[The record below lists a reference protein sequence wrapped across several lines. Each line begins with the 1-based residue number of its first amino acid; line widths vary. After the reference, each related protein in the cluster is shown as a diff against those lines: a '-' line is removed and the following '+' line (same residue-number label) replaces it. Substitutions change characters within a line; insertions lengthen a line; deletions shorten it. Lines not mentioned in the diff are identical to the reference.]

1 MTRHFIIGD
10 HLVTPQPEGH
20 HHGLFVGHD
29 QVIHCLPFT
38 AGEHSGQLA
47 LTSLAEFSQHCTIE
61 VKPHAQRLF
70 SREETLTRAYARL
83 NEGEQGQPFASGE
96 QFVTW
101 CIEGV
106 ARPPKLL
113 QTAVAT
119 VVAAEVARHTL
130 GKAATSATAGLAA
143 STLATTAGGS
153 GATATVVSVTGIATA
168 PLLAPLAVGAVAAY
182 GVSKLWDWLKD

>member
-1 MTRHFIIGD
+1 MSRHFIIGD
-10 HLVTPQPEGH
+10 HLITSQPEGH

-29 QVIHCLPFT
+29 LVIHCLPPLS
-38 AGEHSGQLA
+38 GEHSGQLA
-47 LTSLAEFSQHCTIE
+47 LTSLAQFSQHNTIE
-61 VKPHAQRLF
+61 VRPHAQRLF
-70 SREETLTRAYARL
+70 SREESLTRAYARL
-83 NEGEQGQPFASGE
+83 NEGAQGQQFASGE
-96 QFVTW
+96 QFVIW
-101 CIEGV
+101 CIEGL

-153 GATATVVSVTGIATA
+153 TAAATVVSVTGIATA
-168 PLLAPLAVGAVAAY
+168 PLLAPLAVGAAAAY
-182 GVSKLWDWLKD
+182 GVSKLWDWLNN

>member
-10 HLVTPQPEGH
+10 HLVAPQPEGH
-20 HHGLFVGHD
+20 HHGIFVGHD
-29 QVIHCLPFT
+29 QVIHCLPT
-38 AGEHSGQLA
+38 PAGDHSGQMA
-47 LTSLAEFSQHCTIE
+47 LTSLAEFSQHHAIE
-61 VKPHAQRLF
+61 VRPHAMRLF
-70 SREETLTRAYARL
+70 CREESLTRAYARL
-83 NEGEQGQPFASGE
+83 SEGEQGQPFATSE

-106 ARPPKLL
+106 QHPPKLL

-130 GKAATSATAGLAA
+130 GKAAASATAGLAA

-153 GATATVVSVTGIATA
+153 GAAATVVSITGIASA

>member
-38 AGEHSGQLA
+38 SGEHSGQLT
-47 LTSLAEFSQHCTIE
+47 LTSLAQFSQHCAIE
-61 VKPHAQRLF
+61 VRPHAQRLF
-70 SREETLTRAYARL
+70 SREESLTRAYARL
-83 NEGEQGQPFASGE
+83 NEGEQGQPFANGE

-106 ARPPKLL
+106 KHPPKLL

-153 GATATVVSVTGIATA
+153 GAAATVVSVTGIATA

-182 GVSKLWDWLKD
+182 GVSKLWDWLND

>member
-29 QVIHCLPFT
+29 QVIHC
-38 AGEHSGQLA
+38 AGENSGQLA

-61 VKPHAQRLF
+61 VKPHTQRLF
-70 SREETLTRAYARL
+70 SREESLTRAYARL
-83 NEGEQGQPFASGE
+83 SEGEQGQPFANSE
-96 QFVTW
+96 RFVTW

-106 ARPPKLL
+106 QHPTKLL

-153 GATATVVSVTGIATA
+153 GAAATVVSVTGIVSA
-168 PLLAPLAVGAVAAY
+168 PLLAPLAVGAVAVY
-182 GVSKLWDWLKD
+182 GVSKLWDWLND

>member
-10 HLVTPQPEGH
+10 HLVTPQSEGH

-29 QVIHCLPFT
+29 QVIHCLPT
-38 AGEHSGQLA
+38 PAGEHSGQLA
-47 LTSLAEFSQHCTIE
+47 LTSLAQFSQRCTIE

-70 SREETLTRAYARL
+70 SREESLTRAYARL
-83 NEGEQGQPFASGE
+83 SEGAQGQPFTNSE

-101 CIEGV
+101 CIEGLV
-106 ARPPKLL
+106 RPPRLL

-153 GATATVVSVTGIATA
+153 GAAATVVSVTGIATA

-182 GVSKLWDWLKD
+182 GVSKLWDWLND

>member
-20 HHGLFVGHD
+20 HHGIFVGHD
-29 QVIHCLPFT
+29 QVIHCLPT
-38 AGEHSGQLA
+38 PAGDHSGQLA
-47 LTSLAEFSQHCTIE
+47 LTSLAEFSLHHAIE
-61 VKPHAQRLF
+61 VRPHAMRLF
-70 SREETLTRAYARL
+70 CRKESLTRAYARL
-83 NEGEQGQPFASGE
+83 SEGEQGQPFATSE

-106 ARPPKLL
+106 QHPPKLL

-153 GATATVVSVTGIATA
+153 GAAATVVSITGIASA

>member
-10 HLVTPQPEGH
+10 HLVTPQPEGL
-20 HHGLFVGHD
+20 HHGIFVGHD
-29 QVIHCLPFT
+29 QVIHCLPSP
-38 AGEHSGQLA
+38 AGDHSGRLE
-47 LTSLAEFSQHCTIE
+47 LTSLAKFSQHCTIE
-61 VKPHAQRLF
+61 VKPHAHRLF
-70 SREETLTRAYARL
+70 SREESLTRAYARL
-83 NEGEQGQPFASGE
+83 SEGEQGQPFASSE
-96 QFVTW
+96 QLVTW

-106 ARPPKLL
+106 QHPPKLL

-153 GATATVVSVTGIATA
+153 GAAATVVSITGIASA

>member
-10 HLVTPQPEGH
+10 HLVTPQSEGH
-20 HHGLFVGHD
+20 HHGIFIGHD
-29 QVIHCLPFT
+29 QVIHCLPT
-38 AGEHSGQLA
+38 PAGEHSGQLA
-47 LTSLAEFSQHCTIE
+47 LTSLAQFSQRCTIE

-70 SREETLTRAYARL
+70 SREECLTRAYARL
-83 NEGEQGQPFASGE
+83 SEGAQGQPFASGE

-143 STLATTAGGS
+143 DRKS
-153 GATATVVSVTGIATA
+153 VV
-168 PLLAPLAVGAVAAY
+168 
-182 GVSKLWDWLKD
+182 

>member
-29 QVIHCLPFT
+29 QVIHCLLFT
-38 AGEHSGQLA
+38 SGEHSGQLT
-47 LTSLAEFSQHCTIE
+47 LTSLAQFSQHCAIE
-61 VKPHAQRLF
+61 VRPHAQRLF
-70 SREETLTRAYARL
+70 SREESLTRAYARL

-101 CIEGV
+101 CIDGL

-153 GATATVVSVTGIATA
+153 GAAATVVSVTGIVSA

-182 GVSKLWDWLKD
+182 GISKLWDWLND

>member
-10 HLVTPQPEGH
+10 HLVAPQPEGH
-20 HHGLFVGHD
+20 HHGIFVGHD
-29 QVIHCLPFT
+29 QVIQCLPP
-38 AGEHSGQLA
+38 APGKHSGQLA
-47 LTSLAEFSQHCTIE
+47 LTSLAQFSQHCAIE

-70 SREETLTRAYARL
+70 SREESLTRAYARL
-83 NEGEQGQPFASGE
+83 NEGEQGQQFASGE
-96 QFVTW
+96 RFVTW

-106 ARPPKLL
+106 AHPPKLL

-143 STLATTAGGS
+143 STLATAAGGS
-153 GATATVVSVTGIATA
+153 GTAATVVSLTGIASA

>member
-38 AGEHSGQLA
+38 SGEHSGQLT
-47 LTSLAEFSQHCTIE
+47 LTSLAQFSQHCAIE
-61 VKPHAQRLF
+61 VRPHAQRLF
-70 SREETLTRAYARL
+70 SREESLTRAYARL

-106 ARPPKLL
+106 KHPPKLL

-153 GATATVVSVTGIATA
+153 GAAATVVSVTGIATA

-182 GVSKLWDWLKD
+182 GVSKLWDWLND

>member
-10 HLVTPQPEGH
+10 HLVAPQPEGH
-20 HHGLFVGHD
+20 HHGIFVGHD
-29 QVIHCLPFT
+29 QVIHCLPT
-38 AGEHSGQLA
+38 PAGDHSGQMA
-47 LTSLAEFSQHCTIE
+47 LTSLAEFSQHNAIE
-61 VKPHAQRLF
+61 VRPHAMRLF
-70 SREETLTRAYARL
+70 CREESLTRAYARL
-83 NEGEQGQPFASGE
+83 SEGEQGQPFATSE

-106 ARPPKLL
+106 QHPPKLL

-153 GATATVVSVTGIATA
+153 GAAATVVSITGIASA

>member
-38 AGEHSGQLA
+38 SGEHSGQLT
-47 LTSLAEFSQHCTIE
+47 LTSLAQFSQHCAIE
-61 VKPHAQRLF
+61 IRPHAQRLF
-70 SREETLTRAYARL
+70 SREESLTRAYARL

-106 ARPPKLL
+106 KHPPKLL

-130 GKAATSATAGLAA
+130 SKAATSATAGLAA

-153 GATATVVSVTGIATA
+153 GAAATVVSVTGIATA

-182 GVSKLWDWLKD
+182 GVSKLWDWLND

>member
-10 HLVTPQPEGH
+10 HLVAQQFEGQ
-20 HHGLFVGHD
+20 HHGIFVGHD
-29 QVIHCLPFT
+29 LVIHCRPSPS
-38 AGEHSGQLA
+38 GELSGQLA

-61 VKPHAQRLF
+61 VQPHAQRLF
-70 SREETLTRAYARL
+70 SQEESLIRAYARL
-83 NEGEQGQPFASGE
+83 NEGEQGQQFASGE
-96 QFVTW
+96 RFVTW
-101 CIEGV
+101 CIEGLQH
-106 ARPPKLL
+106 PPKLL

-143 STLATTAGGS
+143 TTLATTAGGS
-153 GATATVVSVTGIATA
+153 GAAATVVSVTGIVSA

>member
-20 HHGLFVGHD
+20 HHGIFVGHD
-29 QVIHCLPFT
+29 QVIHCLPSP

-70 SREETLTRAYARL
+70 SREECLTRAYARL
-83 NEGEQGQPFASGE
+83 SEGAQGQPFASGE

-143 STLATTAGGS
+143 STLATAAGGS
-153 GATATVVSVTGIATA
+153 GTAATVVSLTGIASA